1 MDIKFICNV
10 LFGTKRS
17 GLFLI
22 NVNCTFEKFVL
33 KMFTHGTEILERKG
47 TKNEDYPIFFC
58 TINTRAWT
66 RNIQL
71 VLLLVNV
78 KPRTTKLFV
87 KFSEKKRFDF
97 WTFLLVRQQS
107 IRLVGHTRITK
118 RFRFNVAEI
127 ESKSRYRSS

>member
-1 MDIKFICNV
+1 
-10 LFGTKRS
+10 
-17 GLFLI
+17 
-22 NVNCTFEKFVL
+22 
-33 KMFTHGTEILERKG
+33 MFAHGTEILERKG
-47 TKNEDYPIFFC
+47 TKNEDYPIFFFFC
-58 TINTRAWT
+58 TINTRTWP

-71 VLLLVNV
+71 VLLVNV

-87 KFSEKKRFDF
+87 KFSEKERFDF

>member
-1 MDIKFICNV
+1 MN
-10 LFGTKRS
+10 RA
-17 GLFLI
+17 
-22 NVNCTFEKFVL
+22 FEKFVL
-33 KMFTHGTEILERKG
+33 KMFVHGTEILERKG
-47 TKNEDYPIFFC
+47 TKRRLSDFFC
-58 TINTRAWT
+58 AINTRAWT

-87 KFSEKKRFDF
+87 KFSEEERFDF

>member
-1 MDIKFICNV
+1 MN
-10 LFGTKRS
+10 RA
-17 GLFLI
+17 
-22 NVNCTFEKFVL
+22 FEKFVL
-33 KMFTHGTEILERKG
+33 KMFAHGTEILERKG

-58 TINTRAWT
+58 TINSRTWT
-66 RNIQL
+66 KNIQL

-87 KFSEKKRFDF
+87 KFAEKERFGF